1 MIELVKAKL
10 SDIPDMQALVT
21 AEVKEG
27 IILNRTED
35 EVATNIR
42 SYVLAKDNGKL
53 VGYTALH
60 IHSKRL
66 AEIRS
71 LIVDE
76 SYRGQNVGKRMVK
89 FTLEEAKA
97 LGVEED
103 VLVLTYLPQFFE
115 KLNFNEINKEVI
127 PEHKIWADCI
137 KPWSFSED
145 TDAKLSS
152 PSATAVSWRHTAGA
166 TEASSRADRE
176 RSLTNLYRS
185 THLHT
190 LPYLL
195 HISIRKGYTPFGPI
209 ESLQDDGCPAPT
221 VRLAVYHDGSSGGH
235 TIF

>member
-137 KPWSFSED
+137 KCIHFPVCNEV
-145 TDAKLSS
+145 ALIYKLS
-152 PSATAVSWRHTAGA
+152 
-166 TEASSRADRE
+166 
-176 RSLTNLYRS
+176 
-185 THLHT
+185 
-190 LPYLL
+190 
-195 HISIRKGYTPFGPI
+195 
-209 ESLQDDGCPAPT
+209 
-221 VRLAVYHDGSSGGH
+221 
-235 TIF
+235 